1 MSKFEDAIKI
11 LNTKLSDEN
20 AKDTVNKITNED
32 VTNTSIDRQ
41 TTIKRN
47 LLLNGEAEE
56 TVSNNEESY
65 LDAIVSLDNP
75 YSFYSTGSL
84 ARRGIYKYTDWSQV
98 AEDWNTA
105 FEDAE
110 WDWNNPISTII
121 NDAIGN
127 GFQGAVTIINNGISS
142 AIDSAYDLMD
152 YMQTNS
158 ENGGL
163 FAGLTGG
170 SISLLKASTS
180 AISLMVGAISRGYND
195 GVTETQFGDKQDTS
209 WAIFVQAVKS
219 RNSSYRINVI
229 QNTPLNSQ
237 NGNLYGSMIM
247 GAPFTF
253 NERTDPLNRV
263 TIQTFVKDKMFLS
276 LTPGLP
282 KYNGSRYESSVGDD
296 ITRQTL
302 TANEMIEY
310 LMQNGTNATNLS
322 KDKRYYTFKPTYG
335 KYFTY
340 LETALNTI
348 YIKLGLAANN
358 DGENG
363 FNLLTFFDG
372 LDINEREPL
381 EQYKG
386 ALGFFVNP
394 AGAIAENISSNKTS
408 LGLADEINANS
419 EDWQRIN
426 AITGMGAAKK
436 SVGRI
441 MAGASWTT
449 MKVRDV
455 ASSLFDNTVTG
466 WKSGTKLPGKVL
478 KAGFGLIKDTYAAT
492 TKDIGSVVQ
501 QMAVSNGMKVMYP
514 ELWNNSDYS
523 KSMTFDFN
531 FVSPYGDPESIFRY
545 VYVPF
550 LALMCLAMP
559 RQADDNGY
567 VSPFFV
573 RADLPGVISSD
584 LAFISNISYTKGGAQ
599 NLFTKD
605 GLPRAISGSFTIE
618 DLYPYLAMSKRI
630 SFLSANPSYTSFLD
644 SMVGINAV
652 YTNNNESALNDYF
665 DKMINRAN
673 GKFTSKGLWN
683 TYSKEGRQAHTNAAK
698 AIPGNKMKQ
707 SPRSINWMR
716 KS

>member
-1 MSKFEDAIKI
+1 MSKFQDAIEI
-11 LNTKLSDEN
+11 LNTKLSVEN

-32 VTNTSIDRQ
+32 VTNTAIDRQ
-41 TTIKRN
+41 TAIKRN

-75 YSFYSTGSL
+75 YSFYNTGSL

-110 WDWNNPISTII
+110 WDWNNPIPTII

-209 WAIFVQAVKS
+209 WAIFVQAVNS

-229 QNTPLNSQ
+229 KNTPLNSQ

-282 KYNGSRYESSVGDD
+282 KYNGSRYESSTADD

-302 TANEMIEY
+302 TANEMIDY

-322 KDKRYYTFKPTYG
+322 KDKRYYT
-335 KYFTY
+335 
-340 LETALNTI
+340 
-348 YIKLGLAANN
+348 
-358 DGENG
+358 
-363 FNLLTFFDG
+363 
-372 LDINEREPL
+372 
-381 EQYKG
+381 
-386 ALGFFVNP
+386 
-394 AGAIAENISSNKTS
+394 
-408 LGLADEINANS
+408 
-419 EDWQRIN
+419 
-426 AITGMGAAKK
+426 
-436 SVGRI
+436 
-441 MAGASWTT
+441 
-449 MKVRDV
+449 
-455 ASSLFDNTVTG
+455 
-466 WKSGTKLPGKVL
+466 
-478 KAGFGLIKDTYAAT
+478 
-492 TKDIGSVVQ
+492 
-501 QMAVSNGMKVMYP
+501 
-514 ELWNNSDYS
+514 
-523 KSMTFDFN
+523 
-531 FVSPYGDPESIFRY
+531 
-545 VYVPF
+545 
-550 LALMCLAMP
+550 
-559 RQADDNGY
+559 
-567 VSPFFV
+567 
-573 RADLPGVISSD
+573 
-584 LAFISNISYTKGGAQ
+584 
-599 NLFTKD
+599 
-605 GLPRAISGSFTIE
+605 
-618 DLYPYLAMSKRI
+618 
-630 SFLSANPSYTSFLD
+630 
-644 SMVGINAV
+644 
-652 YTNNNESALNDYF
+652 
-665 DKMINRAN
+665 
-673 GKFTSKGLWN
+673 
-683 TYSKEGRQAHTNAAK
+683 
-698 AIPGNKMKQ
+698 
-707 SPRSINWMR
+707 
-716 KS
+716 